1 MKVEVKTMQ
10 NNIYE
15 FGGIANVL
23 IRCKTAQTI
32 CGKSYKPHEPYTLLK
47 DVYVNYTYEQKDSM
61 SAAKKPVLS
70 ANSGRPTQITISK
83 VPLTQKIANLVL
95 TADDNSFYNK
105 TRMETV
111 NCLTNGELFVNYKP
125 IDGTLYVYDQE
136 MNLIEG
142 VVLQEQTIHGAFVAD
157 SKYMVF
163 YEELAAGDKYT
174 FEIPY
179 YPYFEIDV
187 FIKGNTNKISNDVF
201 MHFDAVSLVAVP
213 NFNIYEGGIL
223 NTPLVFNV
231 IYTHQEEPF
240 VVFE

>member
-1 MKVEVKTMQ
+1 MQ

-15 FGGIANVL
+15 FGGIANIL

-47 DVYVNYTYEQKDSM
+47 DVYVNYTYEQKDSA
-61 SAAKKPVLS
+61 SNAKKPVLS
-70 ANSGRPTQITISK
+70 ANSGRPTQITVSK
-83 VPLTQKIANLVL
+83 VPLSQKVANLVL
-95 TADDNSFYNK
+95 TADDNSFYKK
-105 TRMETV
+105 THMENV
-111 NCLTNGELFVNYKP
+111 NCLVEGELFVNYRP
-125 IDGTLYVYDQE
+125 IAETLFVYDE
-136 MNLIEG
+136 AMNLIEG
-142 VVLQEQTIHGAFVAD
+142 VSAQDQTIHGTFTKGE
-157 SKYMVF
+157 KYLVF
-163 YEELAAGDKYT
+163 YEELAAGNKYS

-179 YPYFEIDV
+179 YPYFEVDV

-201 MHFDAVSLVAVP
+201 MHFDAVSLAAVP

-231 IYTHQEEPF
+231 IYAHQEEPF